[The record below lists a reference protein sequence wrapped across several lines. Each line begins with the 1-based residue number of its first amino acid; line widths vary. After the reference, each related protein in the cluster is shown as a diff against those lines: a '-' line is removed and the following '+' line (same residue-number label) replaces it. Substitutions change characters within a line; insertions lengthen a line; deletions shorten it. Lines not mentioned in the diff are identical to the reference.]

1 MLYMKVLKDTKKEMD
16 EMIRDG
22 GFEKSRMK
30 ILQLLMKLRQI
41 CIDPS
46 VMYENYIGDRVKIDE
61 LLRVVK
67 ESIENNHKI
76 LIFSSFKKSFR

>member
-1 MLYMKVLKDTKKEMD
+1 
-16 EMIRDG
+16 
-22 GFEKSRMK
+22 MK

-46 VMYENYIGDRVKIDE
+46 VMYENYTGDRVKIDE